1 MEMRIKLKFTKYQ
14 ACGNDF
20 ILKDERDGI
29 TIPDEKKPK
38 LVKKLCDRHFGIGA
52 DGILFVEPSNRAD
65 AKMRL
70 FDREDREALMCG
82 NGIRCVADYLYNEL
96 KKDRL
101 LIDTNDGV
109 KEITRV
115 DENLYKVNMGRLRYL
130 MKEVK
135 KLFKGSFPDNE
146 KLLDKEITFPNL
158 GKTRVSIVNSGDPH
172 AVVFVKD
179 IEKEDMDKYGKG
191 ITENFELFPYG
202 VNTDLCQIIDDETI
216 KVRTYEAG
224 VCYETMACGTGATAC
239 AGVAYLT
246 NRVKTNKINVIA
258 RGGEMTIEIGKNSLF
273 MIGPAHRVF
282 KGEMYAKI

>member
-1 MEMRIKLKFTKYQ
+1 MKKIKLEFIKYQ

-29 TIPDEKKPK
+29 TIPDGKKPK
-38 LVKKLCDRHFGIGA
+38 LVKKLCDRNFGIGA

-135 KLFKGSFPDNE
+135 KLFRGNFPDNE
-146 KLLDKEITFPNL
+146 KLLDKEISFPRL
-158 GKTRVSIVNSGDPH
+158 GKVRASIVSTGEPH
-172 AVVFVKD
+172 TVIFIEDV
-179 IEKEDMDKYGKG
+179 EKEDVNKYGKN
-191 ITENFELFPYG
+191 ITKNFKLFPYG

-239 AGVAYLT
+239 AAVAYLT
-246 NRVKTNKINVIA
+246 GRVKKNKVKVIA
-258 RGGEMTIEIGKNSLF
+258 HGGEMIIEVEKDAVL
-273 MIGPAHRVF
+273 MTGPAYPVF
-282 KGEMYAKI
+282 NGEVYAEV